1 MTGWAH
7 WVGRGTRML
16 LRLIRPGGG
25 SSLPGL
31 VTLRLSP
38 DFIRTAAML
47 FAHRIVITGTN
58 GKTSTTHL
66 LSSFLEDSGLKVLYN
81 VEGANL
87 PQGIATTLLEP
98 PRDTLVLEVDEAT
111 LELVVNDLSPHWIVI
126 TGLFRDQLDR
136 YGEVRTVRER
146 LLRALAK
153 APSARLLLNADD
165 PLVASLGREQ
175 DRFFS
180 LKGLSKLEVPA
191 DVPGCPRCKAPLSY
205 SERFYGHLGIYAC
218 TVCGFSSPKAD
229 YPAEIAPGYF
239 MVNGLALPPLPAY
252 LHPYSAAAAVAAAMA
267 MGHEPHLF
275 AWPAPA
281 WGRGETREVLGHRLV
296 LALVKNPASFSW
308 NLAWLPAD
316 QHILQIDDQG
326 ADGHDVS
333 WLWDVGYQ
341 AALKKVYVTGARS
354 LEILIRLKYL
364 DSVPQAAAF
373 KTARGALG
381 AALQQGQPGASV
393 LILSTYTGLKTI
405 QSLLHNPEERTSE
418 APTAVLTPP
427 PPHGPGTRT
436 LRLVHL
442 FPEEMGTYGDG
453 GNFAVMQKRLAW
465 RGFGLELVRVGPGDA
480 LPTDADFFLLGG
492 GEDQAQERVA
502 PALLGM
508 RGHLAEWVEGGI
520 AGLLVCGGLQLFGE
534 SYETPLGIIAGLSL
548 LPLITR
554 AGSTRLVGQMLVES
568 TFVKSPLVG
577 FENHAGYTRIMG
589 GKPLGTVRR
598 GHGNQPHGK
607 GYEGLVHQHVVA
619 TYLHGPV
626 LARNPWLADLLIG
639 WALDRRGL
647 GPPEPLD
654 DELEHLALVKWT
666 PGFRQ

>member
-1 MTGWAH
+1 MTSLAR
-7 WVGRGTRML
+7 WVGRSARIL
-16 LRLIRPGGG
+16 LQLTRPGGG

-31 VTLRLSP
+31 MASRISP
-38 DFIRTAAML
+38 DFIRATAAL

-66 LSSFLEDSGLKVLYN
+66 LSSFLKDSGLKVLHN
-81 VEGANL
+81 AEGANL

-98 PRDTLVLEVDEAT
+98 PRDTLVLEVDEAA
-111 LELVVNDLSPHWIVI
+111 LELVINDLLPHWIVI

-136 YGEVRTVRER
+136 YGEVHTVRER

-153 APSARLLLNADD
+153 VPAARLLLNADD

-180 LKGLSKLEVPA
+180 LKGLGKLEVPA

-205 SERFYGHLGIYAC
+205 SERSYGHLGVYAC
-218 TVCGFSSPKAD
+218 AACGFSSPKAD

-239 MVNGLALPPLPAY
+239 MVNGRALPPLPVY

-267 MGHEPHLF
+267 MGHEPHLS
-275 AWPAPA
+275 AWPAAA
-281 WGRGETREVLGHRLV
+281 WGRGETQEVLDRHLV

-316 QHILQIDDQG
+316 RHILQIDDQG
-326 ADGHDVS
+326 ADGRDVS
-333 WLWDVGYQ
+333 WLWDVSYQ
-341 AALKKVYVTGARS
+341 ATLRKAYVTGARS
-354 LEILIRLKYL
+354 LEMLIRLKYL
-364 DSVPQAAAF
+364 DPVPQAAAF
-373 KTARGALG
+373 KTARGALA
-381 AALQQGQPGASV
+381 AALQQGKPGESV
-393 LILSTYTGLKTI
+393 LILSTYTGLKTA
-405 QSLLHNPEERTSE
+405 QSLLHNPEERASE
-418 APTAVLTPP
+418 VPTAVLTPP
-427 PPHGPGTRT
+427 PPHGPGTRI

-453 GNFAVMQKRLAW
+453 GNFTVMQKRLAW

-480 LPTDADFFLLGG
+480 LPADADFFLLGG

-502 PALLGM
+502 PALSSM
-508 RGHLAEWVEGGI
+508 RDRLAEWIESGV

-534 SYETPLGIIAGLSL
+534 SYETPLGIIAGLGL
-548 LPLITR
+548 LPLVTR
-554 AGSTRLVGQMLVES
+554 AGSTRLVGRIMVES

-577 FENHAGYTRIMG
+577 FENHAGYTRIMR
-589 GKPLGTVRR
+589 GKPLGTVRT
-598 GHGNQPHGK
+598 GHGNQPHGA
-607 GYEGLVHQHVVA
+607 GHEGLVHQHVIA

-639 WALDRRGL
+639 WALSRRDL
-647 GPPEPLD
+647 EPLEPLD
-654 DELEHLALVKWT
+654 DELEHLALRRLIRKQT
-666 PGFRQ
+666 